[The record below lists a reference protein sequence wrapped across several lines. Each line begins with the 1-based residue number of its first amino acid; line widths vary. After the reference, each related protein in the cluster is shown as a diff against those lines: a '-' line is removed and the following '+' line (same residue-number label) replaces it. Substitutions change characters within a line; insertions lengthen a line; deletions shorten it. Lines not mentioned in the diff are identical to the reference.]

1 LVEGIIRPARQD
13 DAEALH
19 RHCYPDNDL
28 EDVSDY
34 LDWCLRQAQKGRI
47 VRLVAEVEGQAV
59 GNAQLT
65 VWGQEGELGSLV
77 VGREYQRRGLARQLL
92 TELIA
97 EARRRG
103 LAALKISVCEGQ
115 PAILDFYQRLGF
127 GTTEEVEEQEKKS
140 GLSHPVRPRSIVQL
154 RMLL

>member
-1 LVEGIIRPARQD
+1 MEAIIRPAQPG

-19 RHCYPDNDL
+19 RGCYPDRSLND
-28 EDVSDY
+28 VRDY
-34 LDWCLRQAQKGRI
+34 LDWCLRQAARGKV
-47 VRLVAEVEGQAV
+47 VRLVAEVEGRAV

-65 VWGQEGELGSLV
+65 VWKQEGEIGSLV
-77 VGREYQRRGLARQLL
+77 VAEEYRRRGLATRLL

-103 LAALKISVCEGQ
+103 LTALEIRVCESQ
-115 PAILDFYQRLGF
+115 PDILAFYQMLGF
-127 GTTEEVEEQEKKS
+127 GTIQQPQDQDKKS
-140 GLSHPVRPRSIVQL
+140 GLSHPARPGPVVQL

>member
-1 LVEGIIRPARQD
+1 MVEGIIRPARMD

-28 EDVSDY
+28 EDVCDY
-34 LDWCLRQAQKGRI
+34 LAWCLRRAQKGRV
-47 VRLVAEVEGQAV
+47 VRLVAEVDGQAV

-77 VGREYQRRGLARQLL
+77 VAREYQRRGLARQLL
-92 TELIA
+92 TDLIV
-97 EARRRG
+97 EAKQRG
-103 LAALKISVCEGQ
+103 LAALEISVCGGQ
-115 PAILDFYQRLGF
+115 PAILAFYQSLGF
-127 GTTEEVEEQEKKS
+127 GLVEQVEDKKS
-140 GLSHPVRPRSIVQL
+140 GLSHPVRPGPVVQL